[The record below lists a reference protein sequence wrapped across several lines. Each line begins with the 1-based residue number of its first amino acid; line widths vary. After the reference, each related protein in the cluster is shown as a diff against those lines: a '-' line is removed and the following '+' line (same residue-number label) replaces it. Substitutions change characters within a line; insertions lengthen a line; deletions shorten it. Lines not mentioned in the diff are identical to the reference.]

1 MSMMFFA
8 DEAEVPLPPREVR
21 ITEVQVRPASD
32 GRRVAL
38 LITLTPFLEYPNLE
52 VVLYR
57 PDGEEERSLTVI
69 GTMDRHL
76 ALTLHVK
83 QLPTLQGH
91 RYTLTLYDEKVLSKE
106 WERFMD
112 QLLPAEREGLQDSL
126 AGGSGLL
133 LITGPPGSGISEV
146 YYTLLDRLARIFKPG
161 GGFVFNTIHN
171 VQARTPVENVLAG
184 RKPPALPAFNSTPSM
199 IKSIEPNM

>member
-21 ITEVQVRPASD
+21 ITEAAARPAPD

-57 PDGEEERSLTVI
+57 PDGEEERSLTII
-69 GTMDRHL
+69 GTMERHL

-83 QLPTLQGH
+83 QPMPGEYRTRIDLIHEGDVLQTQHVTFSLP
-91 RYTLTLYDEKVLSKE
+91 
-106 WERFMD
+106 
-112 QLLPAEREGLQDSL
+112 
-126 AGGSGLL
+126 
-133 LITGPPGSGISEV
+133 
-146 YYTLLDRLARIFKPG
+146 
-161 GGFVFNTIHN
+161 
-171 VQARTPVENVLAG
+171 
-184 RKPPALPAFNSTPSM
+184 
-199 IKSIEPNM
+199 EPIN

>member
-21 ITEVQVRPASD
+21 ITEVEARPAPD

-57 PDGEEERSLTVI
+57 PDGEEERSLTVV

-76 ALTLHVK
+76 ALTTACEAAH
-83 QLPTLQGH
+83 
-91 RYTLTLYDEKVLSKE
+91 
-106 WERFMD
+106 
-112 QLLPAEREGLQDSL
+112 
-126 AGGSGLL
+126 
-133 LITGPPGSGISEV
+133 
-146 YYTLLDRLARIFKPG
+146 
-161 GGFVFNTIHN
+161 
-171 VQARTPVENVLAG
+171 AG
-184 RKPPALPAFNSTPSM
+184 RVSRPDRSDLRRRRPANTASRVFAA
-199 IKSIEPNM
+199 

>member
-8 DEAEVPLPPREVR
+8 DEAEAPLPPREVR

-57 PDGEEERSLTVI
+57 PNGEEERSLTVV
-69 GTMDRHL
+69 GTMERHL

-83 QLPTLQGH
+83 QPMPGEYHAQIDLIHEGEVLQTQQIAFSLP
-91 RYTLTLYDEKVLSKE
+91 
-106 WERFMD
+106 
-112 QLLPAEREGLQDSL
+112 
-126 AGGSGLL
+126 
-133 LITGPPGSGISEV
+133 
-146 YYTLLDRLARIFKPG
+146 
-161 GGFVFNTIHN
+161 
-171 VQARTPVENVLAG
+171 
-184 RKPPALPAFNSTPSM
+184 
-199 IKSIEPNM
+199 EPIG

>member
-21 ITEVQVRPASD
+21 ITEVEARPAPD

-57 PDGEEERSLTVI
+57 PDGEEERSLTVV
-69 GTMDRHL
+69 GTMDRRL

-83 QLPTLQGH
+83 QPLPGEYRARVDLIHEGDVLQ
-91 RYTLTLYDEKVLSKE
+91 TKQAVFS
-106 WERFMD
+106 
-112 QLLPAEREGLQDSL
+112 LL
-126 AGGSGLL
+126 
-133 LITGPPGSGISEV
+133 
-146 YYTLLDRLARIFKPG
+146 
-161 GGFVFNTIHN
+161 
-171 VQARTPVENVLAG
+171 
-184 RKPPALPAFNSTPSM
+184 
-199 IKSIEPNM
+199 EPIG